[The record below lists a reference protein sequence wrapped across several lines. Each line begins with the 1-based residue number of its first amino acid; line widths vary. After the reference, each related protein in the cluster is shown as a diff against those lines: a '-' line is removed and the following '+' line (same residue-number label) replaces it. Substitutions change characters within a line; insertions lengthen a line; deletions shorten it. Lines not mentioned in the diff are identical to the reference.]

1 MDAKKIKEIIQRI
14 YQRYPS
20 LRGIAPQVREIF
32 IPELGQKRITL
43 TFRTTSLT
51 ENNRRISKWIRATVN
66 EQGKIVKI
74 SSSK

>member
-20 LRGIAPQVREIF
+20 LRGISPQVRETF
-32 IPELGQKRITL
+32 IPELNQKRVTL
-43 TFRTTSLT
+43 TFRMTSVT
-51 ENNRRISKWIRATVN
+51 ENNKRIPKWIRATVN
-66 EQGKIVKI
+66 EQGKILKI

>member
-20 LRGIAPQVREIF
+20 LRGVSPQVREIYV
-32 IPELGQKRITL
+32 PELGQKRLTL
-43 TFRTTSLT
+43 TFRTTAIT
-51 ENNRRISKWIRATVN
+51 ANNKRIPKFVRATIN

>member
-1 MDAKKIKEIIQRI
+1 MDAKKIREIIQRI

-20 LRGIAPQVREIF
+20 LKGVSPQVREVF

-51 ENNRRISKWIRATVN
+51 ENRKRIPKWIRATVN
-66 EQGKIVKI
+66 EQGKILKI

>member
-20 LRGIAPQVREIF
+20 LRGVSPQVREIYV
-32 IPELGQKRITL
+32 PELGQKRLTL
-43 TFRTTSLT
+43 TFRTTAIT
-51 ENNRRISKWIRATVN
+51 ANNKRIPKLVRATIN